1 MIPIQT
7 QTQTNE
13 TIPVYNLRNCTGA
26 TDFAIVRVDP
36 FEILGKLQVPHRQE
50 GYTVNLL
57 LQGRVTKF
65 IDFERHTIEGPAFF
79 SGGPDQVHQYD
90 GVENAELICIS
101 FSREFLI
108 NEMQGWVACWEC
120 MFNKVILKLDADSMS
135 ELLGYA
141 ELMIEEFR
149 RDKPKKDLILR
160 NLLNAFIISAARL
173 MGTPLAVMQMDATQN
188 RLVHLFKQHVDV
200 AFRKVTRV
208 ASYAEML
215 AVTPGHLND
224 VIKSTIGKTAKQII
238 DEKRI
243 LEAKRLL
250 FWGDHNL
257 KEIAALLNF
266 ENDSYFN
273 RFFKKHT
280 GQTPALFQR
289 SIREKYN

>member
-1 MIPIQT
+1 MIPT
-7 QTQTNE
+7 QTQTDT

-65 IDFERHTIEGPAFF
+65 IDFEYHTIEAPAFF

-90 GVENAELICIS
+90 SVENAELICIS
-101 FSREFLI
+101 FSRDFLI

-120 MFNKVILKLDADSMS
+120 MFNKVILSLDNGSME
-135 ELLGYA
+135 ELLSYA
-141 ELMIEEFR
+141 DLMLDEFR
-149 RDKPKKDLILR
+149 RSKPKKDVILR

-173 MGTPLAVMQMDATQN
+173 MDTPLAVMQMDAMQN
-188 RLVHLFKQHVDV
+188 RLVQQFKQHVDIH
-200 AFRKVTRV
+200 FRKITRV

-224 VIKSTIGKTAKQII
+224 VIKATTGKTAKQII

-250 FWGDHNL
+250 FWGDYNL
-257 KEIAALLNF
+257 KEIASLLNF

-273 RFFKKHT
+273 RFFKRHA
-280 GQTPALFQR
+280 GPTPALFQR
-289 SIREKYN
+289 AIREKYN